1 MRSQNA
7 TASRRN
13 VRYRPYAFTEHGTV
27 MLANVINSLAAVI
40 AGIQVVRAFIR
51 FRSMLLEHKE
61 LARKISEME
70 RRWRKDTINS

>member
-1 MRSQNA
+1 
-7 TASRRN
+7 
-13 VRYRPYAFTEHGTV
+13 

-61 LARKISEME
+61 LARKISEMG